1 MKKLIILLGLTCLF
15 ATTSSFAGGT
25 FGGNPGD
32 ISQMKELLESKWNGK
47 PGTQNTAAYGV
58 IVQWQ
63 ADVCGT
69 LNGKETD
76 ATKCTAK

>member
-1 MKKLIILLGLTCLF
+1 MKKSIILLGLTCLF

-25 FGGNPGD
+25 LGGN
-32 ISQMKELLESKWNGK
+32 
-47 PGTQNTAAYGV
+47 PGTQNTVAYGV